1 MRVESGIAF
10 TKVVSVHQQNKQ
22 TEVERSSFADQVKT
36 KENMSLEE
44 YKVKFQEKMDNLYTH
59 PSQKNRN
66 DIIDI
71 TDAAYKR
78 MQVDPEYEKK
88 ILDCLAK
95 NKGVNFGQYIPQVSY
110 MHIDDTWEGT
120 YGYTQGMQDIDKYI
134 KGNNSGDIKDKKS
147 KMQKAEEKKK
157 EQKELLLEY
166 VNNKIEESKY
176 LQELRTEAHFKS
188 KEQSIEMSKRSLA
201 EKAYD
206 KQAVEIPEVELN

>member
-120 YGYTQGMQDIDKYI
+120 YGYTQGMQDNDKYI